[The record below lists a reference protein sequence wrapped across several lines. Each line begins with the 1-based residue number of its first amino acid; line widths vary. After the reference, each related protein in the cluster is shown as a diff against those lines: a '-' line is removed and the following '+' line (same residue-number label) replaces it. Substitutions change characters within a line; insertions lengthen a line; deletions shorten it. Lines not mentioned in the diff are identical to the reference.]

1 MYSLNKTPVNQPL
14 RPWPQALDLPMAN
27 QVKHLKNL
35 MLSRPV
41 LTRIPDQSMV
51 KNSQQEDNNYVI
63 STRDSKGTYAM
74 IYFPTGKTT
83 ILDFSELKGSK
94 LNSWWFDPRTGNAFK
109 GSSFDKS
116 SNTKI
121 EPPTFGKGQDW
132 VLVVDSSLEL
142 FDKPGVYNKK

>member
-94 LNSWWFDPRTGNAFK
+94 T
-109 GSSFDKS
+109 
-116 SNTKI
+116 
-121 EPPTFGKGQDW
+121 
-132 VLVVDSSLEL
+132 
-142 FDKPGVYNKK
+142 